1 MAIHEKTTY
10 TIAEYQR
17 LMEQPENTGRIVELI
32 DGELVEKMQSFT
44 PSKIATRI
52 SRKVGNFV
60 EVHDL
65 GYVTGEAGGYVMPN
79 GDVLIPDVGFITKAR
94 LVQEPERE
102 APVPP
107 DFAVEVK
114 SPTDRKRALRNKVER
129 YLQHGTQLV
138 WLVFADERIVEVY
151 VAGEDADV
159 QTVTVEGTLDGGSV
173 LPGFTLKVSD
183 IFA

>member
-17 LMEQPENTGRIVELI
+17 LMEQSENTDRIVELI
-32 DGELVEKMQSFT
+32 DGELVEKMPSFT
-44 PSKIATRI
+44 PSKIAAEIIFAIKLFLRENPI
-52 SRKVGNFV
+52 
-60 EVHDL
+60 
-65 GYVTGEAGGYVMPN
+65 GYVTTEGGGYIMPN
-79 GDVLIPDVGFITKAR
+79 GDILIPDVGYVAKVH
-94 LVQEPERE
+94 LPELPERE

-138 WLVFADERIVEVY
+138 WLVFPDERIVEVY

-159 QTVTVEGTLDGGSV
+159 QTVTIDGILDGGSV